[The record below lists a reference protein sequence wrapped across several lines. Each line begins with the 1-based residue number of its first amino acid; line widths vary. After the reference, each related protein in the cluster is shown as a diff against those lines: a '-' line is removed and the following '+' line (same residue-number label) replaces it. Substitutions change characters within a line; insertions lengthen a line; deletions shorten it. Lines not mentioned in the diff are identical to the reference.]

1 MNCQFSSK
9 RIQRMFNNLG
19 TSIEV
24 IQDAVAHQLYE
35 RLVIQLKKDIAL
47 ANISIVLPETVTPKD
62 LKETLH
68 EKIYYLLLE
77 RFPEYLNLLYIID
90 VPEKA
95 ITNITGKDIVD
106 LAEEVTFLI
115 LRREWQKVWFKSKY
129 SS

>member
-1 MNCQFSSK
+1 
-9 RIQRMFNNLG
+9 MFNNLG

-35 RLVIQLKKDIAL
+35 RLVVQLKKDIAL